1 MKTRAGEPV
10 RNYGV
15 EVVILLISLV
25 IVAITVLPAD
35 RGVSGPEHWIFERIN
50 GLPSWLWLEWPIRV
64 VMQLGALFAVPI
76 VAVAA
81 FVFKRFR
88 LGVAV
93 VVTGVSAYM
102 IARLLKQFI
111 ERQRPLGVFP
121 PEDVIIRG
129 NVQQGLGFPSGH
141 SAVAAAVVLA
151 AIPYLVWRY
160 KLWLLLLPLVV
171 AFARVYV
178 GAHLPL
184 DVVGGLA
191 IGVACATTYHLIV
204 QRKPEVV
211 GEPDLD
217 GPDAP
222 TRDAAKPQPRE
233 RAPAEPTSAR

>member
-1 MKTRAGEPV
+1 MKTKAGEPV
-10 RNYGV
+10 RNYSL
-15 EVVILLISLV
+15 EVMILLTSLV
-25 IVAITVLPAD
+25 IVAVTVLPAD
-35 RGVSGPEHWIFERIN
+35 RGVSAPERWIFERIN
-50 GLPSWLWLEWPIRV
+50 GLPSWPWLEWPIRV
-64 VMQLGALFAVPI
+64 VMQAGALFAVPI
-76 VAVAA
+76 VGVAA

-93 VVTGVSAYM
+93 VTTGVSAYL
-102 IARLLKQFI
+102 IARLLKQLI

-121 PEDVIIRG
+121 PDDVIVRG

-191 IGVACATTYHLIV
+191 IGVASATTYHLIV

-211 GEPDLD
+211 GDPDLD

-222 TRDAAKPQPRE
+222 TRDAATPPPRG
-233 RAPAEPTSAR
+233 RAPAERTSAR